1 MVTHLEDNQLQATKK
16 VGNNKKTIAIVLIA
30 IVAIAV
36 AVSATAALMNSQP
49 SNQANNQNSQTNNQ
63 NSQTNNQASPQ
74 SWIKKGA
81 YATYAGQA
89 TILSMTV
96 SFNARME
103 IIDLNETHLQL
114 STFYNMSTPYGATE
128 NTTTTWVSREN
139 MTFQPE
145 DLPLIHSYKTQITIP
160 NLGTRDCTVYEYSSE
175 GLSATY
181 YVDNTIQWPIKMILT
196 SPAVEGQSYNMDIN
210 LVDTNIPGL

>member
-16 VGNNKKTIAIVLIA
+16 GGNNKKTIAIVLIT

-36 AVSATAALMNSQP
+36 AVSLATALMNSQP

-63 NSQTNNQASPQ
+63 ASPQ

-81 YATYAGQA
+81 FATYQGQA
-89 TILSMTV
+89 TILLITV

-103 IIDLNETHLQL
+103 IIDLNETHMQL
-114 STFYNMSTPYGATE
+114 STYYNMSTPYGATE
-128 NTTTTWVSREN
+128 NTTITWVSREN
-139 MTFQPE
+139 MNFQPE
-145 DLPLIHSYKTQITIP
+145 GIPLINSFNSQITLP

-181 YVDNTIQWPIKMILT
+181 YVDNTIQWPIKMIMT
-196 SPAVEGQSYNMDIN
+196 SPEVEGQSYNMDIN